1 MEYNDLQI
9 ETTATIRDST
19 LSFNNDKYLKIS
31 STNNNTILKFE
42 ASIVNTGANITN
54 KNISITYND
63 DNSLTDDDS
72 LTIEDGKLTQK
83 FKEERNITEITI
95 TIINI
100 TANKSFNI
108 NNSIHIW
115 VKSNSEVS

>member
-9 ETTATIRDST
+9 ETTATIRDSI

-42 ASIVNTGANITN
+42 ASIVNTGVNITN

-72 LTIEDGKLTQK
+72 LTIEDGKLTLK
-83 FKEERNITEITI
+83 FKEERNITQAKCITDDELFD
-95 TIINI
+95 TVVSIIEYMKNPK
-100 TANKSFNI
+100 NF
-108 NNSIHIW
+108 
-115 VKSNSEVS
+115 